1 MSEAKADLGVC
12 GSLYQGKLG
21 LKVAE
26 AQHLSQ
32 GLDLPEAVADV
43 AASANWLTEHC
54 SPKVMR
60 REKMKD

>member
-1 MSEAKADLGVC
+1 VWQFVSRKAWT
-12 GSLYQGKLG
+12 Q
-21 LKVAE
+21 VAE
-26 AQHLSQ
+26 AEHLSQ

-43 AASANWLTEHC
+43 AASANWLTERC

>member
-1 MSEAKADLGVC
+1 VC

-32 GLDLPEAVADV
+32 GLDLPEAVVDV